1 MAPPQTDLSAPK
13 AYLTELHS
21 SGSTESKPPS
31 DPSTAVRPPGSR
43 DLLKTEQVMLP
54 HLPIVG
60 IMARRIHER
69 LPQHVPIDS
78 FDAFTGAPSQGEKTA
93 ERFVLRLPASADG
106 P

>member
-1 MAPPQTDLSAPK
+1 
-13 AYLTELHS
+13 
-21 SGSTESKPPS
+21 
-31 DPSTAVRPPGSR
+31 
-43 DLLKTEQVMLP
+43 MLP